1 MDILKD
7 AKKFYK
13 INPDYVL
20 MDSFYPAAKLLKLI
34 RKFRWHWIAK
44 IKSNRL
50 INGVQIKDF
59 FSYRYGNKTG
69 HLYQK
74 KVRVK
79 VKVTKQNDNYWATS
93 DIKLES
99 ATIRKLYKKRQIIE
113 EFFKILKSELKVEGC
128 PSRTKVAQVNHIYFV
143 LFAFCQLEEFRI
155 KKNITTIYKI
165 RLVLLDCIIQKNL
178 KWNLVLNDF

>member
-1 MDILKD
+1 M
-7 AKKFYK
+7 
-13 INPDYVL
+13 
-20 MDSFYPAAKLLKLI
+20 
-34 RKFRWHWIAK
+34 
-44 IKSNRL
+44 
-50 INGVQIKDF
+50 
-59 FSYRYGNKTG
+59 
-69 HLYQK
+69 YQK

-93 DIKLES
+93 DIKIES

-113 EFFKILKSELKVEGC
+113 EFFKLLKSELKIESC

-178 KWNLVLNDF
+178 KWNLILNDF

>member
-1 MDILKD
+1 MMFKLK
-7 AKKFYK
+7 
-13 INPDYVL
+13 I
-20 MDSFYPAAKLLKLI
+20 
-34 RKFRWHWIAK
+34 
-44 IKSNRL
+44 
-50 INGVQIKDF
+50 F

-69 HLYQK
+69 QMYQK

-99 ATIRKLYKKRQIIE
+99 SIIRKLYRKRQIIE
-113 EFFKILKSELKVEGC
+113 EFFKILKSELMIEGC
-128 PSRTKVAQVNHIYFV
+128 PSRTKTAQVNHIYFV
-143 LFAFCQLEEFRI
+143 LIAFCQLEEFRI

-178 KWNLVLNDF
+178 KWNLKSNIF